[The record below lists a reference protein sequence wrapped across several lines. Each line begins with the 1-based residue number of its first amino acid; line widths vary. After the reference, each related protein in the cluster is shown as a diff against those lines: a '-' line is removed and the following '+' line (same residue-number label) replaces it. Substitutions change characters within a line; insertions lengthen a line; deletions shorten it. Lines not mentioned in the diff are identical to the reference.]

1 MWAQKSLPKWQNW
14 WINCWVNV
22 FDMLGL
28 VFGTPKK
35 GYICFL
41 FILLNSYE
49 CHFFPNG
56 YSSAIRPRYQT
67 HFLPTTYR
75 VEQQHKIH
83 IGWNPSAK
91 CSKWIQH
98 LHFTWTNIA
107 FSRQCDDIDQ
117 VRCLPLAHQSITAN
131 GILSEILENICKE
144 NKFHLIKGTI
154 KTSIN
159 ACEKK
164 ASEKYS
170 TELFQCLPIYMCMI
184 YAYDVCHIH

>member
-1 MWAQKSLPKWQNW
+1 MTKLMNKLLGKCVRYVRIGVWNTQKG
-14 WINCWVNV
+14 IH
-22 FDMLGL
+22 
-28 VFGTPKK
+28 
-35 GYICFL
+35 L
-41 FILLNSYE
+41 FSFHFSEFSYE
-49 CHFFPNG
+49 RHFFPNG